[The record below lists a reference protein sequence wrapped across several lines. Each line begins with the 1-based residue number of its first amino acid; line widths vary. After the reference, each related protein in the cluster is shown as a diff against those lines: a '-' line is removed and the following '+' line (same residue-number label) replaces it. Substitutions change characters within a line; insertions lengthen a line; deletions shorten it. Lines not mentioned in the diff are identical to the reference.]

1 MDVQFREFNPFDCW
15 VWIEFE
21 NYPSPAE
28 QAYVEELFN
37 SWFYL
42 GKLGAFNAE
51 NLQVQDAGVD
61 LNYLDYDNSELETAM
76 MAPMHNMADF
86 QYQGVWGRCWFDL
99 GTSDLIAVDTLLNAL
114 KQLSAEYVPI
124 KRFIIGGINEDWPV
138 DSKRDMR
145 FEDFDEA

>member
-1 MDVQFREFNPFDCW
+1 M
-15 VWIEFE
+15 
-21 NYPSPAE
+21 
-28 QAYVEELFN
+28 
-37 SWFYL
+37 FYL

-61 LNYLDYDNSELETAM
+61 LNYLDYDNSQLETTM

-145 FEDFDEA
+145 FEDFDGA